1 MRKITQREPSDSF
14 KALIGESKSFSKRSS
29 VITESGVGEYIFIK
43 TERLKPYEK
52 QARKVFD
59 EESISGLAETIKQH
73 GIRQPLT
80 VLKSDIEG
88 EYRVISGERRLRAA
102 KLLNMERVPCI
113 ILSDNDNPEEIS
125 LVENLQRVDL
135 HPIELGEA
143 YLALLSEKEKWG
155 GVSELANKIGVSKQS
170 LSEKLVYAQSIPV
183 EIKDYV
189 VQKNLRNR
197 ILLRHISK
205 EKDIEKI
212 KQLIGMNQKTKENYK
227 KRPLFNVYSVN
238 KEIKVVINK
247 NLSKEEKEQLKNQLK
262 NFLEELS

>member
-14 KALIGESKSFSKRSS
+14 KALIGESKAFSKRSS

-59 EESISGLAETIKQH
+59 EESIAGLADTIKRH

-113 ILSDNDNPEEIS
+113 ILSDSDNPEEIS

-143 YLALLSEKEKWG
+143 YLVLLSEKEKWG
-155 GVSELANKIGVSKQS
+155 EISELANKIGVSKQS
-170 LSEKLVYAQSIPV
+170 LSEKLVYAQSIPSD
-183 EIKDYV
+183 IKDYV

-205 EKDIEKI
+205 EKNIEKI
-212 KQLIGMNQKTKENYK
+212 KQLIGMTQKNKENYK
-227 KRPLFNVYSVN
+227 KRSLLKIYSINQEV
-238 KEIKVVINK
+238 KAVISK
-247 NLSKEEKEQLKNQLK
+247 DLSKEEKEQLRTQLK
-262 NFLEELS
+262 NFLDALS